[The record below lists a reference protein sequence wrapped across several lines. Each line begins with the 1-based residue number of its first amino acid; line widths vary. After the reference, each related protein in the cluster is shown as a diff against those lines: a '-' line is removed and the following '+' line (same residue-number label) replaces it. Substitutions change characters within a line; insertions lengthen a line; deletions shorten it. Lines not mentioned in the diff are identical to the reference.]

1 MLIKNQYQVL
11 KTLGEGGFGT
21 AYLAK
26 DTHMPSERQCVVKE
40 LKPISDNQDV
50 YTLIQERFQ
59 REAAILEQLGENH
72 PQIPRLYSYF
82 SEDQKFYLVQ
92 EWIEGTT
99 LEMLASQPKAPNE
112 SMVRSLLTSLL
123 HVLDYV
129 HSKGIIHRD
138 IKPENIILRQGTGEP
153 VLIDFGAVRETMGTV
168 TAGGKTMAPASSIV
182 IGTPGYMSSEQAT
195 GRPVPASDLYS
206 LALTAVYL
214 LTGQTPQAMQA
225 HPQTGE
231 LLWQDAA
238 DAVSPE
244 LMAVLTKAVAY
255 HPRDRYSS
263 AKEMLTA
270 LVDLPSEDAQP
281 AMAQADTVINTSP
294 VMQTA
299 ETSQNARSAD
309 AYTPERNTQV
319 AAPST
324 SETPETAGN
333 SRPIVIVLSAI
344 ALAAISLGSLWGV
357 RQFSTE
363 KIGAK
368 TDPATQSTVQ
378 TETSDPTTATLPET
392 TDTTETEP
400 EEEQSN
406 VGEPD
411 TDEPDTETNE
421 PTPAPVPIIRDS
433 VVDGDKCF
441 DLFAYDPDDT
451 MVNLRDAPDGE
462 RLAQLPN
469 LTRVGANGPA
479 SVEPG
484 WNEVITN
491 TNATNGYIWGD
502 LLYRVVYQ
510 VQDPTDS
517 TVNFRETPNGD
528 ILAEVANDTEVRFG
542 GLNGDWTRV
551 ELANGQVGFM
561 STSLL
566 APPDCF

>member
-231 LLWQDAA
+231 LMWQDAA
-238 DAVSPE
+238 GAVSPE

-270 LVDLPSEDAQP
+270 LSTLNASTQTGIAQP
-281 AMAQADTVINTSP
+281 VSNQAATVL
-294 VMQTA
+294 
-299 ETSQNARSAD
+299 
-309 AYTPERNTQV
+309 NTQPV
-319 AAPST
+319 AAGIPAQST
-324 SETPETAGN
+324 TPNRQIESGQTQVVNATSSEKKGN
-333 SRPIVIVLSAI
+333 SLLVPIGLSAM
-344 ALAAISLGSLWGV
+344 ALAAIALTSLWGI
-357 RQFSTE
+357 RDASRSKGGDNITQLEPASTE
-363 KIGAK
+363 PSESVI
-368 TDPATQSTVQ
+368 
-378 TETSDPTTATLPET
+378 
-392 TDTTETEP
+392 
-400 EEEQSN
+400 
-406 VGEPD
+406 
-411 TDEPDTETNE
+411 DEN
-421 PTPAPVPIIRDS
+421 
-433 VVDGDKCF
+433 KCF
-441 DLFAYDPDDT
+441 DLFAYDAEDT
-451 MVNLRDAPDGE
+451 TVNVRESPNGE
-462 RLAQLPN
+462 VIDSVPN
-469 LTRVGANGPA
+469 LTRIQAKDLA
-479 SVEPG
+479 FIESE
-484 WNEVITN
+484 WNEVLVSTN
-491 TNATNGYIWGD
+491 TKNIVSGYIWGD
-502 LLYRVVYQ
+502 MLYRTVYQ
-510 VQDPTDS
+510 VQDTEDP
-517 TVNFRETPNGD
+517 TVNLRTAPNGNV
-528 ILAEVANDTEVRFG
+528 LTAVTNGTEVGFLG
-542 GLNGDWTRV
+542 VEGEWTQV
-551 ELANGQVGFM
+551 QLGNGQVGYIATTRLVTP
-561 STSLL
+561 S
-566 APPDCF
+566 CF